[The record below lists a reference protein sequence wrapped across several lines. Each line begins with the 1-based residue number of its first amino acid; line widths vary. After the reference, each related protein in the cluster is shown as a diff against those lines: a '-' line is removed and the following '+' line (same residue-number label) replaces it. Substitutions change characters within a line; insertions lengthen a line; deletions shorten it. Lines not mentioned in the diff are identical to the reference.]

1 MTSWILGVLVA
12 ATPVELSLPEAQRL
26 AAARSPALAARR
38 AQQEGAEHRVGTST
52 ARLLPKLSL
61 GVRYSRL
68 SYVAPGE
75 ITLPFSLPNQPAPEP
90 IRLGDAIE
98 NVFASSVVLEQP
110 VFTGLSL
117 LNQREAA
124 QHTNDAASHLV
135 EQDQQDLALRVEESW
150 FGLLRA
156 RQLLSVTEQSE
167 RVLGAHLARL
177 ERLAEAG
184 STTGL
189 EVTRTRARLA
199 SVRVQTLQAKAAEAM
214 AQLSLII
221 TLGLEPDAVLE
232 LREPLDDAPP
242 ADDEQRRPELLAARA
257 QVAAKQAQARAA
269 AGGLWPQ
276 IALRA
281 SVQLDSPNSRYFP
294 LRNQLNPSW
303 EASAILS
310 WTAWDWGA
318 TWHGLRAAQLD
329 AQAAHH
335 GVEQLED
342 AVRLE
347 VARRRLDVTTAAAR
361 TVATREAVDAADQSF
376 QRAQRQC
383 DEGQL
388 ACIIALDAEA
398 ELSRL
403 RADLVQ
409 ARIEQRLSAAQLR
422 RALGT
427 LTPRGTP

>member
-1 MTSWILGVLVA
+1 MTSWILGVLLSVA
-12 ATPVELSLPEAQRL
+12 PVELSLAEAQRL
-26 AAARSPALAARR
+26 AEARSPSLAARR
-38 AQQEGAEHRVGTST
+38 AQQEGAGHRVSAST

-90 IRLGDAIE
+90 IRLGDPIE

-117 LNQREAA
+117 INQREAA
-124 QHTNDAASHLV
+124 QRTHDAASHLV
-135 EQDQQDLALRVEESW
+135 EQDKQDLALRVEESW

-156 RQLLSVTEQSE
+156 RQLLAVTTQSE
-167 RVLGAHLARL
+167 TLLGTHLARL
-177 ERLAEAG
+177 ERLVEAG
-184 STTGL
+184 STTEL

-199 SVRVQTLQAKAAEAM
+199 SVRVQSLQAKAAEAG
-214 AQLSLII
+214 AQLALV
-221 TLGLEPDAVLE
+221 TALGLDPDVVLE
-232 LREPLDDAPP
+232 LREPLEDAPEVG
-242 ADDEQRRPELLAARA
+242 DEQRRPELLAARA

-276 IALRA
+276 VALRA

-294 LRNQLNPSW
+294 LRNELNPSW

-318 TWHGLRAAQLD
+318 TWHTLRAAQLD
-329 AQAAHH
+329 AQAAQH

-342 AVRLE
+342 GVRLE
-347 VARRRLDVTTAAAR
+347 VARRRLDLTTAAAR
-361 TVATREAVDAADQSF
+361 VVATREAVDAAEQSL

-383 DEGQL
+383 EAGQL
-388 ACIIALDAEA
+388 ACITVLDAEG

-409 ARIEQRLSAAQLR
+409 ARIDQRLSAAQLR

-427 LTPRGTP
+427 LTTRGTP